1 MEKLV
6 RNKIPNIV
14 GDKAEFETLS
24 NEKYRIVLRDKLV
37 EEAKEVKKADS
48 RANLVEELGD
58 LEEVMRAILDD
69 ASITYEEMDS
79 IRQSKNTQKGNFS
92 EKIVMITDDDPQTA

>member
-6 RNKIPNIV
+6 RNKIPDIV
-14 GDKAEFETLS
+14 GEKATFKTLS
-24 NEKYRIVLRDKLV
+24 NADFRTALRQKLI
-37 EEAKEVKKADS
+37 EEAKEVQKADT

-58 LEEVMRAILDD
+58 LEELIRAILED

-79 IRQSKNTQKGNFS
+79 IRQSKNMQKGNFS
-92 EKIVMITDDDPQTA
+92 DKIAMTIAE